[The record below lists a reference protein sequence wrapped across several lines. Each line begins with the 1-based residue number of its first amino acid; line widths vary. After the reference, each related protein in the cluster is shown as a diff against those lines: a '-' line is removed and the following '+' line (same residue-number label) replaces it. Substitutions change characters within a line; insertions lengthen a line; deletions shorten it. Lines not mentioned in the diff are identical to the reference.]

1 MIEFDLQCPV
11 LGADRYRTVEAA
23 VFDPEIVEH
32 AERFSGEPAQF
43 VVVSLAFE
51 FTDHDQWEYHV
62 VFGESSDSPWI
73 GQ

>member
-32 AERFSGEPAQF
+32 AERFSGEPSQF
-43 VVVSLAFE
+43 VVVPFAFE
-51 FTDHDQWEYHV
+51 FADHDEWQYHV